1 MPVTVNVED
10 LQMLKWYFSAFN
22 ILYTQWYSICPSA
35 TASCDQW
42 AVKNEY
48 ITLYKLVHNMSV
60 VTEELPDN

>member
-10 LQMLKWYFSAFN
+10 LQKLKWYFSAFN
-22 ILYTQWYSICPSA
+22 ILYTQQHSICPSA

-42 AVKNEY
+42 AVTNEY

-60 VTEELPDN
+60 DTGDLPDN